1 MVRARDGQGQGLPSE
16 NFCRGVAGTA
26 ATSWSIVQESHAETA
41 ETVDPRSSC
50 THHKSAPSHSALW
63 LPGLPSGCITSISAS
78 ASSHPCLHASRALAE
93 NHMTRAAA
101 IEGSNKVWSQRGAKP
116 AQVCEESYKPGLCQA
131 ETAKGPATG
140 HGTEALLAEATSL
153 TSQTHEFRY
162 RVYTQHCS
170 LQRRFHFYSSLTL
183 SVAAWKSPFKLL
195 QGWHANLHQIIIQAS
210 CTSFSGGEGA
220 SVSSFRT
227 LTLAVSFP
235 DHQNGQSQESSQ
247 PRPL

>member
-1 MVRARDGQGQGLPSE
+1 
-16 NFCRGVAGTA
+16 
-26 ATSWSIVQESHAETA
+26 
-41 ETVDPRSSC
+41 
-50 THHKSAPSHSALW
+50 
-63 LPGLPSGCITSISAS
+63 
-78 ASSHPCLHASRALAE
+78 
-93 NHMTRAAA
+93 MTRAAA